1 MAMAADAPQQ
11 DGANSLD
18 PFASLSNQ
26 VHMVAPSQQLFN
38 LEELYNIS
46 SNNSKHEQE

>member
-1 MAMAADAPQQ
+1 MAMAAEAPQQ
-11 DGANSLD
+11 DGADSLD

-26 VHMVAPSQQLFN
+26 VRMAAPSQQLFN